1 MHACLLLTV
10 LAVLRS
16 SELWRA
22 SLSSSFLFSPS
33 FSVVS
38 EDLGRLGATGAGRI
52 SLMSCNL
59 RASDVASKVCK
70 VRAPAVQ
77 RVEVFL
83 KVKVLTGYLQ
93 K

>member
-22 SLSSSFLFSPS
+22 SFSFLFLFSPA
-33 FSVVS
+33 FSAVS
-38 EDLGRLGATGAGRI
+38 ETLGRLGASVAGRI

-70 VRAPAVQ
+70 VRAPAGQ

-83 KVKVLTGYLQ
+83 KAKVLTGYLQ

>member
-22 SLSSSFLFSPS
+22 SFSFLFSPA
-33 FSVVS
+33 FSAVS
-38 EDLGRLGATGAGRI
+38 ETLGRLGASVAGRI

-70 VRAPAVQ
+70 VRAPAGQ

-83 KVKVLTGYLQ
+83 KAKVLTGYLQ